1 MQIELEKTP
10 KNPTIIGG
18 FPGVGLVGTIAAG
31 FLIEHLNAKSIGRMN
46 SKKIQPVIA
55 IHQGKVVEPLEIYYD
70 KKNNIIIINALSN
83 IKDVE
88 WDLSEAIVDLAKKV
102 GAKEI
107 INLEGIASNN
117 PLTTPQTYYYTS
129 NLKRTK
135 QLEKSEKIKQLK
147 EGVAIGVTAAL
158 MLNAKKLPCTSI
170 FVETHSNMPDSRA
183 AAKLIETL
191 DQMLGLK
198 VDYKPLIK
206 KAEEFEK
213 KLKLILQQSK
223 TVINKK
229 QQKELDYFG

>member
-1 MQIELEKTP
+1 MQIELENIP

-18 FPGVGLVGTIAAG
+18 FPGIGLVGTIATG
-31 FLIEHLNAKSIGRMN
+31 FLIEHLNAKSIGRIS

-55 IHQGKVVEPLEIYYD
+55 IHQGKIVEPLEIYYD
-70 KKNNIIIINALSN
+70 KKTNIIIINALSN

-88 WDLSEAIVDLAKKV
+88 WDLSEAIVQLAKKV
-102 GAKEI
+102 DAKEI

-117 PLTTPQTYYYTS
+117 TLTVPQTYYFTS

-135 QLEKSEKIKQLK
+135 QLEKLEVIKQLK

-158 MLNAKKLPCTSI
+158 MLNLKKVPYTSL
-170 FVETHSNMPDSRA
+170 FVETHSNLPDSRA

-191 DQMLGLK
+191 DQILGLS

-213 KLKLILQQSK
+213 KLKSLLQQSK
-223 TVINKK
+223 TVLNKK